1 MKAKRFT
8 VAGLAALLAA
18 CAQGGGPGGID
29 TAYQTPAAGRAA
41 LVLPPGCVLE
51 PDGSGQSCLVA
62 AGEDVVVF
70 AYVDD
75 HTIPFAATFSP
86 PDVMAARRD
95 AEGAEF
101 WVQALK
107 SAWLLDALER
117 RHNQSPV
124 TDTDSDAVAA
134 RSLPPGADACIRNDW
149 SGTEADNA
157 TWRSREFA
165 CIRWIAPADAYQ
177 QVEIEVTEYRFEG
190 AADPPVD
197 FGEAADTIFASLRF
211 R

>member
-1 MKAKRFT
+1 MKTEGLA

-18 CAQGGGPGGID
+18 CAQGGGPGAID

-41 LVLPPGCVLE
+41 MVLPAGCVPE
-51 PDGSGQSCLVA
+51 PDGPGQSCVVA
-62 AGEDVVVF
+62 AAEDVVVF
-70 AYVDD
+70 AFFDD

-101 WVQALK
+101 WEQALK
-107 SAWLLDALER
+107 SAWLLEALER
-117 RHNQSPV
+117 RHNGAPV

-157 TWRSREFA
+157 IWRSREFA

-177 QVEIEVTEYRFEG
+177 QVEIEVTEYRLPG

-197 FGEAADTIFASLRF
+197 FAEAADTLFASLRF